1 MSNLYEA
8 DNRSKD
14 LATISIN
21 NFQFNG
27 YYNLSNN
34 KLKNITDTTNQQFSD
49 NNFNLKL
56 QQKQLT
62 AQHLQNKPALQ
73 YNHLSSK
80 VSNSFIRQVSY
91 HFYYGCPFRN
101 QLSIILK
108 SIDLFFVRLKITI
121 DNMNILTQPK
131 HQGRRLGVLKAVFD
145 REKLNT

>member
-14 LATISIN
+14 LANISIN

-27 YYNLSNN
+27 YNNLSNN

-49 NNFNLKL
+49 NNFKL

-62 AQHLQNKPALQ
+62 AQPLQNKTALQ

-91 HFYYGCPFRN
+91 HIYYDCPLRN
-101 QLSIILK
+101 QLSRI
-108 SIDLFFVRLKITI
+108 FTI
-121 DNMNILTQPK
+121 DNMNTLTQPK
-131 HQGRRLGVLKAVFD
+131 HQAKSLGVLKAILGREVFV
-145 REKLNT
+145 RLNTG

>member
-14 LATISIN
+14 LANISKN

-27 YYNLSNN
+27 YNNLSNN
-34 KLKNITDTTNQQFSD
+34 KFKNITDTTNQQFSD

-62 AQHLQNKPALQ
+62 AQPLQNKTALQ

-91 HFYYGCPFRN
+91 HIYDEFKGRPSRN
-101 QLSIILK
+101 QLSRILK
-108 SIDLFFVRLKITI
+108 SIHFFLL
-121 DNMNILTQPK
+121 D
-131 HQGRRLGVLKAVFD
+131 
-145 REKLNT
+145 